1 LEWQH
6 SFWPQEHSRGP
17 NCIRAGRAPGGRAGS
32 KKIEPGC
39 SLCLVVAV
47 PDSAPKSEVLS
58 EIEQQLVSLFADGV
72 RVAGLPKSIGEIY
85 GILFISREPLALDDL
100 VVRLQISKG
109 STSQGLKMLRTLGA
123 IREVEGPDARRNY
136 FEADLE
142 LKKLVGGF
150 IREQLRPHLKSGDE
164 RLKRIEDHVK
174 AEEDPEVREFY
185 DLRVKKLERWSKQ
198 ARLIFPLLQRVLGE

>member
-1 LEWQH
+1 M
-6 SFWPQEHSRGP
+6 
-17 NCIRAGRAPGGRAGS
+17 
-32 KKIEPGC
+32 
-39 SLCLVVAV
+39 VVAV